1 LTVNSS
7 DAYEAACIAG
17 LGLIQAPVAGLRAL
31 VEQGLLVE
39 VLPQYSAEP
48 MPVTLL
54 YAHRRHVPQR
64 VQAFMAW
71 LAETVRPYLD
81 A

>member
-1 LTVNSS
+1 M
-7 DAYEAACIAG
+7 
-17 LGLIQAPVAGLRAL
+17 LGVPTPVVDELRARL
-31 VEQGLLVE
+31 KRLPPR
-39 VLPQYSAEP
+39 LPQYSAEP

>member
-1 LTVNSS
+1 
-7 DAYEAACIAG
+7 
-17 LGLIQAPVAGLRAL
+17 LID
-31 VEQGLLVE
+31 QGLLVE
-39 VLPQYSAEP
+39 VLPQYRAEA
-48 MPVTLL
+48 MPVSLL
-54 YAHRRHVPQR
+54 YAHRRHLPQR